1 MYFVDLTSFDIVF
14 FMLACISTLLFVCF
28 LQSGVDKIID
38 RQGNELWLNK
48 HFSNTVFKGFVSIL
62 ITIIT
67 LLELLSAIFLF
78 IGLIFLAMYQ
88 SIFFIQYGLML
99 CSITLLCLFLGQ
111 RIAKDYEGAYV
122 LVVYFTLTM
131 LGCYVSTL

>member
-48 HFSNTVFKGFVSIL
+48 HFSNTMFKGFVSIL

-78 IGLIFLAMYQ
+78 IGLVFLAMYQ

-131 LGCYVSTL
+131 FGCYVSTL